1 MRATFANA
9 CESVITRRTSPTVA
23 IRSASSSGWQTR
35 ALAWASRTSR
45 STSCCGKMMRPFGAD
60 ESMGTTSTTLSPGE
74 IKSATTRRSCVA
86 DPPTCARTSFN
97 SFTPAPVR
105 ALASTSA
112 RTGETGAG
120 AASGAA
126 TTWGVG
132 AAAPDA
138 APPIAPSE
146 PAAASSPGRRSALLR
161 TTTKGSPS
169 SSNREISSRSAA
181 TGSRVAS
188 VTSTATSQLRKV
200 SRVRS
205 TRRAPN
211 SPTSS
216 MPGVSTMSTGP
227 SGRSSMALRTG
238 SVVVPATSLTS
249 ATCCPHT
256 AFTRLDF
263 PALRTPK
270 KPIRTRS
277 PEGVSFKPMSKPSF
291 RLTVAARLPHR
302 AKTPLEPQIA
312 LALVHDRGNRLSA
325 LAAALLVADLLQL
338 ALDERK
344 ALLGGVGLGV
354 IGQVLRKRDERVGV
368 AVI

>member
-1 MRATFANA
+1 
-9 CESVITRRTSPTVA
+9 
-23 IRSASSSGWQTR
+23 
-35 ALAWASRTSR
+35 
-45 STSCCGKMMRPFGAD
+45 
-60 ESMGTTSTTLSPGE
+60 
-74 IKSATTRRSCVA
+74 
-86 DPPTCARTSFN
+86 
-97 SFTPAPVR
+97 
-105 ALASTSA
+105 
-112 RTGETGAG
+112 
-120 AASGAA
+120 
-126 TTWGVG
+126 
-132 AAAPDA
+132 
-138 APPIAPSE
+138 
-146 PAAASSPGRRSALLR
+146 
-161 TTTKGSPS
+161 
-169 SSNREISSRSAA
+169 
-181 TGSRVAS
+181 
-188 VTSTATSQLRKV
+188 
-200 SRVRS
+200 
-205 TRRAPN
+205 
-211 SPTSS
+211 
-216 MPGVSTMSTGP
+216 
-227 SGRSSMALRTG
+227 MALRTG

-302 AKTPLEPQIA
+302 AKTSLEPQIA

-325 LAAALLVADLLQL
+325 LAAALLVLDLLQL